1 MNIPNI
7 PVTGM
12 TGLSPA
18 RTVAVTGANG
28 MVGRHLISLLLE
40 RGDRVIALVRD
51 PEHAQLP
58 ESVEVR
64 RWQASDPAAPLHGA
78 DAVVNLVGPPI
89 FAQPWTDARKRELAE
104 VRIQAVRS
112 IIEGV
117 RQTQSSVKTFLS
129 SSAVEYGGDTGDQ
142 IMDETAG
149 PGHGFLAEMG
159 QQWEAAALEAASL
172 GVRVVLMRHGLVLG
186 REGATFAALLPV
198 FQRGFGGTMGR
209 PRTWVSWIHVDD
221 DARLALHVLDH
232 EELSGPVVFAA
243 PNPVTQR
250 DFARTFGHAVGKP
263 AMLPMPPFALRLM
276 YGERADLFLDGHRVM
291 PRQALDSGFEFKYPI
306 IEAALRDL
314 VDETLR
320 DRALLSDAKKGE
332 SENALAISRAK

>member
-1 MNIPNI
+1 MNTSNI
-7 PVTGM
+7 TVTGT
-12 TGLSPA
+12 TGHLPT

-51 PEHAQLP
+51 PEHAQFP
-58 ESVEVR
+58 GSVEVR

-112 IIEGV
+112 IIEGI
-117 RQTQSSVKTFLS
+117 RQTHSSVKSFLS

-142 IMDETAG
+142 ITDETAG

-159 QQWEAAALEAASL
+159 QQWEAAALDAAPL

-186 REGATFAALLPV
+186 REGSTFATLLPV
-198 FQRGFGGTMGR
+198 FRRGFGGTLGH
-209 PRTWVSWIHVDD
+209 PKTWVSWIHVDD
-221 DARLALHVLDH
+221 DARLALHVLDR

-250 DFARTFGHAVGKP
+250 DFAHAFGCALNKP

-291 PRQALDSGFEFKYPI
+291 PRQALASGFEFKYPV

-314 VDETLR
+314 ADKTPS
-320 DRALLSDAKKGE
+320 DRAQLTDAKKGE
-332 SENALAISRAK
+332 GENALAISRAK